1 MPVHRVP
8 CIPMIEVPYIA
19 ADTEHDRDIPMA
31 RELIGILHGAYPGHE
46 WFVLIR
52 GGVVQIKKLEW
63 SSNWGMALMYANLK
77 GDATARKRDVLRA
90 AGEFLSVGILL
101 VGAILVNSVT
111 QSRVFLRN
119 TCEGSPCDRSNNR

>member
-1 MPVHRVP
+1 MNRRMPAHKARFT
-8 CIPMIEVPYIA
+8 PMIEVPYIA

-31 RELIGILHGAYPGHE
+31 RELIGILHEAYPGHE

-63 SSNWGMALMYANLK
+63 SSNWGMALMYSNLK

-90 AGEFLSVGILL
+90 AGEFLERGNIARGRNTGEFS
-101 VGAILVNSVT
+101 NSV
-111 QSRVFLRN
+111 
-119 TCEGSPCDRSNNR
+119 EGIPEKHMRRLTL